1 MEPFSAIEKTRFDNE
16 DVITSA
22 TVSALL
28 LDFDPG
34 DDGEAGKS
42 RELTL
47 NLLDW
52 SPNPF
57 SRMIYTPGHV
67 TCTGVVLSP
76 DLHSVL
82 LVHHRRLRRW
92 LLPGG
97 HVEAEDDSA
106 GDTAR
111 REVLEETGADL
122 QTGAPQLV
130 GCDVH
135 AIPGRGREPL
145 HLHHDL
151 IFAFRARSL
160 SSGCSPESRAVA
172 WRSLLQMEDLPGSIR
187 KSVHRAL
194 ARR

>member
-1 MEPFSAIEKTRFDNE
+1 MLKRFSVIEKTRFDNE
-16 DVITSA
+16 NVITPA

-57 SRMIYTPGHV
+57 SRLIYTPGHV

-76 DLHSVL
+76 DRHSVL

-97 HVEAEDDSA
+97 HVEAEDESPA
-106 GDTAR
+106 ETAK
-111 REVLEETGADL
+111 REVLEETGAEL
-122 QTGAPQLV
+122 QAVEPTLV

-135 AIPGRGREPL
+135 AIPARGREP
-145 HLHHDL
+145 
-151 IFAFRARSL
+151 
-160 SSGCSPESRAVA
+160 
-172 WRSLLQMEDLPGSIR
+172 
-187 KSVHRAL
+187 
-194 ARR
+194 